1 MVYEEFQTG
10 KGLTLE
16 WVGGALGNPFQG
28 RRKWSNC
35 QKIGC
40 LDAKLCGDIAL
51 EEEKEILEPLSVYYF
66 SFLNS
71 LSIMKMGRFTILTV
85 LFISTIFT

>member
-1 MVYEEFQTG
+1 MLWATLF
-10 KGLTLE
+10 KGGENGVT
-16 WVGGALGNPFQG
+16 V
-28 RRKWSNC
+28 R

-40 LDAKLCGDIAL
+40 LDAKLRGDIAL

-71 LSIMKMGRFTILTV
+71 LSIMKMGRFATLTV